1 MSVTDSFE
9 ISKYG
14 EYNYDNIVV
23 MLSSSKK
30 YDSLKKK
37 EFRSFLDFQ
46 GSIFL
51 AFADTPSDFVRDLA
65 GYSGVEIDADG
76 STVVDYFTSKTDPT
90 LFASSNYPKV
100 RVGVVV
106 HS

>member
-1 MSVTDSFE
+1 M
-9 ISKYG
+9 
-14 EYNYDNIVV
+14 
-23 MLSSSKK
+23 
-30 YDSLKKK
+30 
-37 EFRSFLDFQ
+37 

-100 RVGVVV
+100 RVRLVQ
-106 HS
+106 